1 MDAPVVTYV
10 AALALLTVAW
20 EVATACSRRL
30 QRREVYRAAEERASV
45 TGKPLVVVGDPDNG
59 AVNHLLGRDYGE
71 GDVTVDITGCPGCR
85 NGVRAKI
92 EEYLP
97 TLGND
102 SCVLFVSCVLEYV
115 NGRNGNVRR
124 ILREMD
130 RVSGGDRFLVTVWP
144 YCLTA
149 WFYFGRFLTDE
160 GGAQRVFTGDERW
173 IELPAFFSPGQK

>member
-1 MDAPVVTYV
+1 MDSPIVTYA

-20 EVATACSRRL
+20 EVATACSRKL
-30 QRREVYRAAEERASV
+30 QRREVFRAAEERARI

-59 AVNHLLGRDYGE
+59 AVNRFLGRDYGE

-92 EEYLP
+92 EDYLP
-97 TLGND
+97 TLRDD

-115 NGRNGNVRR
+115 DGGRGNVRQ

-130 RVSGGDRFLVTVWP
+130 RVAGGDRFLVTVQP

-149 WFYFGRFLTDE
+149 WFYFGRYLTGE
-160 GGAQRVFTGDERW
+160 GGAKRVFTATTPPEW
-173 IELPAFFSPGQK
+173 IEL